1 MGRRT
6 RKKIR
11 GGGMMQMQQP
21 MQADDWLEVTGTVED
36 GNVKKVLGKYRK
48 IAPRE
53 GKCCLIYSIWK
64 KGDGKDTIYLYNM
77 AIKAGMG
84 GWTGVNHRKWTFC
97 SGEDCPTKW
106 EWNDDLNGWT
116 NDSCKKPIAFGAKD
130 LKEKTAGQVA
140 PFPETPIDVTPWYME
155 GDKVV
160 SLKVEPTIPE
170 PDQCDY
176 STCKPTSEK
185 GKQFIK
191 MAELKKL
198 QGATGPGMVGVQG
211 AAPSVIPTTAP
222 TPIGHMPGQAPM
234 SHMPGQTPIGH
245 MPGHAPMSHMPS
257 IHQNHSRLQQI
268 MGVLRQRG
276 YMGGRRKTKKR
287 RSKK

>member
-53 GKCCLIYSIWK
+53 GKCCLIYSIWE
-64 KGDGKDTIYLYNM
+64 KGDGKDTIYLYNL
-77 AIKAGMG
+77 AIKAGMI
-84 GWTGVNHRKWTFC
+84 TGDDHRKWTFC

-106 EWNDDLNGWT
+106 EWDDDLNGWK
-116 NDSCKKPIAFGAKD
+116 NDSCKKPIAFGAQD
-130 LKEKTAGQVA
+130 LKVKKAGQVA
-140 PFPETPIDVTPWYME
+140 PFPETPIDVSPWYME

-160 SLKVEPTIPE
+160 SLKVEPTLPD

-185 GKQFIK
+185 GKQFIQS
-191 MAELKKL
+191 AELKKL
-198 QGATGPGMVGVQG
+198 QGATGPGMQGVQG
-211 AAPSVIPTTAP
+211 AAPSIAP
-222 TPIGHMPGQAPM
+222 TA
-234 SHMPGQTPIGH
+234 
-245 MPGHAPMSHMPS
+245 MPS
-257 IHQNHSRLQQI
+257 QMPQQMP
-268 MGVLRQRG
+268 MGQ
-276 YMGGRRKTKKR
+276 MPQQM
-287 RSKK
+287 